1 MGDLA
6 HLSRQRLL
14 GVGRCCQ
21 QAKERMHDDAE
32 GWPHHS
38 RPLAVECGGVRTPG
52 RSALPEHPLLREPP
66 LAAVRG

>member
-14 GVGRCCQ
+14 GVGTVLP
-21 QAKERMHDDAE
+21 ASEERMHDDAE

-38 RPLAVECGGVRTPG
+38 RPLAVQCGGVRTPG
-52 RSALPEHPLLREPP
+52 RSALPEHPLSREPP
-66 LAAVRG
+66 LAAPRR